1 MSAESAQEAAPPEAA
16 RIETSE
22 APVVAEA
29 ATDVEIEQ
37 QSIVEIAE
45 AVAPGESPES
55 STAGPA
61 FSQSD
66 REQAAARIRE
76 SQSLPPALRDC
87 LARVVESQAASAADG
102 IVRVPIEAAIRA
114 VEGALPEFLRGGGN
128 RAARPE
134 HPAGEAFFRG
144 EASEL
149 SDADAEAIAR
159 GQLARSGLLRGQ
171 RVRVAE

>member
-1 MSAESAQEAAPPEAA
+1 MSAESALEAAPPEAA

-22 APVVAEA
+22 GPVVAEA

-37 QSIVEIAE
+37 PSIVEIAE
-45 AVAPGESPES
+45 AEGPDESLES
-55 STAGPA
+55 SAVSPT

-66 REQAAARIRE
+66 REIAAARIRK
-76 SQSLPPALRDC
+76 SQTLPPALRDR
-87 LARVVESQAASAADG
+87 LAGVVESQAASAADG
-102 IVRVPIEAAIRA
+102 VVRVPIEAAVRA
-114 VEGALPEFLRGGGN
+114 VEEALPEFLRGGN

-134 HPAGEAFFRG
+134 HPAGESFFRG
-144 EASEL
+144 AAAEL

-171 RVRVAE
+171 RVRVAD